1 MKCLTI
7 DIICLEG
14 CNGTCRPLPIDWIE
28 HKNGF
33 ACEIIC
39 HVPLCA
45 MLLLIWLLLM
55 IVVVM
60 CSSC

>member
-7 DIICLEG
+7 DIICLED
-14 CNGTCRPLPIDWIE
+14 CNGTFSPLPIDWIE
-28 HKNGF
+28 HKNAF

-39 HVPLCA
+39 HVSLST
-45 MLLLIWLLLM
+45 MLLLIM
-55 IVVVM
+55 IVIVI